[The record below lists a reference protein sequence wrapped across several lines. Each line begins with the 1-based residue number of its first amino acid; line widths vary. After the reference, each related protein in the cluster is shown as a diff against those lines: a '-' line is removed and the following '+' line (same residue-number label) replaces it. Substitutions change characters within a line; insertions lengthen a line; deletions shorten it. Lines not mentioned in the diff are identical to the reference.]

1 MAIMYNNQNVD
12 ESYSDKL
19 EANLYYGSVLVPSVT
34 CDDSFMRGPGGGIYV
49 HKLATG
55 TATPGKPGTD
65 FSDEETSDNLIQ
77 IVMNNCFQKSKKI
90 YNVQAAA
97 CGADLKDA
105 NLAAAQAE
113 VREGWCL
120 SGLACLATEGTAAAD
135 TTVPTASNCIDLVID
150 TRTEIVTAKGTADV
164 VMCSPKFYAMVLKY
178 AGKEFQP
185 STNDRIR
192 SSGNVGTYLGMTWI
206 EANGMAATSAKYYNY
221 GGTLKTVDLSG
232 IDFMVYNHETL
243 SVVSNID
250 MARLVDS
257 EMFNGCK
264 AQVEQNTGYRVRNAT
279 LARIHKGAAG

>member
-19 EANLYYGSVLVPSVT
+19 EANLYYGSVLVPGVT
-34 CDDSFMRGPGGGIYV
+34 CDDSFVRGPGGGIYV

-55 TATPGKPGTD
+55 TATPNKPGKD
-65 FSDEETSDNLIQ
+65 FTDEETTDDLIQ

-120 SGLACLATEGTAAAD
+120 SGLACLVQEGTVN
-135 TTVPTASNCIDLVID
+135 TSTASTVDTCIEKVIAA
-150 TRTEIVTAKGTADV
+150 RQAVVEKKGTSDV
-164 VMCSPKFYAMVLKY
+164 VMCSPAFYAMVLNR

-192 SSGNVGTYLGMTWI
+192 SSGNVGTYLGMNWI
-206 EANGMAATSAKYYNY
+206 EANGMVSTAAKYYDHA
-221 GGTLKTVDLSG
+221 GTLKTVNLSQVEF
-232 IDFMVYNHETL
+232 ILYNHETL
-243 SVVSNID
+243 SVISNID

-264 AQVEQNTGYRVRNAT
+264 AQVEQNTGYRVRNAN
-279 LARIHKGAAG
+279 LAYVAKKAAS